1 MGANEPRFSFVLR
14 PGRLRQP
21 LKFLLYLIYPYS
33 VLIYS
38 MVSRSVN
45 LSIAYEYTKRSPF
58 RLNFHVIVNDQNQ
71 IHRPAD
77 LASGDTP

>member
-1 MGANEPRFSFVLR
+1 VGGNEPRFSFVHW

-21 LKFLLYLIYPYS
+21 LKFLLFLIYPYS

-38 MVSRSVN
+38 MVSISVN

-58 RLNFHVIVNDQNQ
+58 RLDFM
-71 IHRPAD
+71 
-77 LASGDTP
+77 